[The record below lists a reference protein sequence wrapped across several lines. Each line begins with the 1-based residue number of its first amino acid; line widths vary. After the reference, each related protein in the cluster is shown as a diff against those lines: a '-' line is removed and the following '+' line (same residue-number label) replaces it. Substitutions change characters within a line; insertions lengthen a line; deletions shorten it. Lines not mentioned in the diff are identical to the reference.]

1 MRPGGRPRHG
11 PTVLPP
17 TTSLPPFLFPFPQI
31 RNLGYDRPAL
41 ATVRQ
46 ALRACGNNT
55 DRALDYLLQSAVN
68 SDEVNGNKHRPSVPV
83 RRAAPFVGVPHRAGG
98 TGPVNANAKTPESAE
113 EKRQRLA
120 AAAEQR
126 SATQNQGLSSTA
138 AKRLNQYQ
146 TVDHRDQANYG
157 NDSRVADWNS

>member
-1 MRPGGRPRHG
+1 M
-11 PTVLPP
+11 
-17 TTSLPPFLFPFPQI
+17 
-31 RNLGYDRPAL
+31 
-41 ATVRQ
+41 
-46 ALRACGNNT
+46 
-55 DRALDYLLQSAVN
+55 
-68 SDEVNGNKHRPSVPV
+68 
-83 RRAAPFVGVPHRAGG
+83 
-98 TGPVNANAKTPESAE
+98 NANAKTPESAE